1 MSIHVIGIIGLVV
14 VFVVGTTRSVN
25 LGAVALVMTFI
36 VGSIFEGESLDD
48 MYSGFPAD
56 LFVLLVGV
64 TYLFGVAVTNGTAER
79 IVDWAASLVGGRRSL
94 VPWVIF
100 LVSALPTMAGSA
112 PSASRCWR
120 PSRCAWARATTST
133 DGSSR

>member
-48 MYSGFPAD
+48 MYSGFPP
-56 LFVLLVGV
+56 
-64 TYLFGVAVTNGTAER
+64 TSSCCS
-79 IVDWAASLVGGRRSL
+79 WA
-94 VPWVIF
+94 
-100 LVSALPTMAGSA
+100 
-112 PSASRCWR
+112 
-120 PSRCAWARATTST
+120 
-133 DGSSR
+133 

>member
-48 MYSGFPAD
+48 MSGFPP
-56 LFVLLVGV
+56 
-64 TYLFGVAVTNGTAER
+64 TCSCCS
-79 IVDWAASLVGGRRSL
+79 WA
-94 VPWVIF
+94 
-100 LVSALPTMAGSA
+100 
-112 PSASRCWR
+112 
-120 PSRCAWARATTST
+120 
-133 DGSSR
+133 

>member
-48 MYSGFPAD
+48 MYAGFPAD

-79 IVDWAASLVGGRRSL
+79 IVDWAASLVGGRRSGCPRSSSRSPSPP
-94 VPWVIF
+94 PWS
-100 LVSALPTMAGSA
+100 SARSSWRTPT
-112 PSASRCWR
+112 
-120 PSRCAWARATTST
+120 RATGGAST
-133 DGSSR
+133 AR